1 MWLLELISLASNIR
15 KNVCIVLDYFFSFL
29 KKYEKKPHNMLSL
42 ILDLRFK
49 NLCLVSSFIGCEQ
62 QVTIVEEHNERSLY
76 PMLLKSY
83 HHLHPMV
90 GFENEFVEQIVNA
103 DYNLDIFE
111 LA

>member
-1 MWLLELISLASNIR
+1 M
-15 KNVCIVLDYFFSFL
+15 
-29 KKYEKKPHNMLSL
+29 
-42 ILDLRFK
+42 
-49 NLCLVSSFIGCEQ
+49 SSFIGCEQ

-103 DYNLDIFE
+103 DYSLDIFE
-111 LA
+111 MASRTSEPSKEIFKRDLFNFQMLSSGC